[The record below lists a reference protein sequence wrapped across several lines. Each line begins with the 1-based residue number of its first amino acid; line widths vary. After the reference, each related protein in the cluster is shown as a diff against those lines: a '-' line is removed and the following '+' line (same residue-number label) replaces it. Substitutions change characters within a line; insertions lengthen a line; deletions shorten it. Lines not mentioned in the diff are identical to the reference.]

1 MTSRLQLVAGVAG
14 AFLAFGVGTANATI
28 TDTYSLSQWEA
39 ATGDSTGL
47 TLTAPSTTIPGSGV
61 SFGAGTGTL
70 SGSTNALNGGSGSW
84 GNNWSIGTTD
94 TTNANYGAA
103 AKGAAGIIE
112 ISGGQVT
119 FNVSNLSAFGFFM
132 QTNTTVAVT
141 YSITEY
147 SGANG
152 TGTVLASDTNTTTI
166 NDSGATSGPN
176 AGTGASFFGF
186 YGDIT
191 GAVESV
197 TISLNPTTQ
206 TAPSGIAVGQ
216 FFEVA
221 ANPVPEPA
229 SVALVGFGLAALGMV
244 RRRKRG

>member
-28 TDTYSLSQWEA
+28 TDTYSLSQWET

-61 SFGAGTGTL
+61 SFGTGTTIM
-70 SGSTNALNGGSGSW
+70 GGTTNQLGGGGTW
-84 GNNWSIGTTD
+84 TNNWSTGTTD
-94 TTNANYGAA
+94 TTSSDWGAA
-103 AKGAAGIIE
+103 AKGSVGIIK
-112 ISGGQVT
+112 IGGSSLT

-132 QTNTTVAVT
+132 QTNGTASVT

-147 SGANG
+147 SGADG
-152 TGTVLASDTNTTTI
+152 TGSVLGSAKDITTI
-166 NDSGATSGPN
+166 NN
-176 AGTGASFFGF
+176 AAAANGGTGASFFGY

-197 TISLNPTTQ
+197 TISLDPPNQAPPT
-206 TAPSGIAVGQ
+206 SIAVGQ

-221 ANPVPEPA
+221 ADPVPEPA

>member
-1 MTSRLQLVAGVAG
+1 MTSRLQLVAGAAG
-14 AFLAFGVGTANATI
+14 AFLAFGAGSANATI

-47 TLTAPSTTIPGSGV
+47 TLTSPSTTIPGSGI
-61 SFGAGTGTL
+61 SFGSGTTIAGA
-70 SGSTNALNGGSGSW
+70 STNQLGGGGTW
-84 GNNWSIGTTD
+84 GNNWSVGTTD
-94 TTNANYGAA
+94 PTNANFGAA
-103 AKGAAGIIE
+103 AKGAAGIIK
-112 ISGGQVT
+112 ITGGQVT

-132 QTNTTVAVT
+132 QTNTTATMT

-147 SGANG
+147 SGADG
-152 TGTVLASDTNTTTI
+152 TGTVLASDKDITAI
-166 NDSGATSGPN
+166 NNDAATA
-176 AGTGASFFGF
+176 AGTGASFFGL

-197 TISLNPTTQ
+197 TISLDPPTQ
-206 TAPSGIAVGQ
+206 TPPSQIAVGQ

-221 ANPVPEPA
+221 AVPEPA

>member
-28 TDTYSLSQWEA
+28 TDTYSLSQWET
-39 ATGDSTGL
+39 ATGVSTGL
-47 TLTAPSTTIPGSGV
+47 TLTAPSTTIPGSRRFLRG
-61 SFGAGTGTL
+61 GYGHL
-70 SGSTNALNGGSGSW
+70 SGSTNALNMGSGSW

-103 AKGAAGIIE
+103 AKGAVGIIE

-147 SGANG
+147 SGTNG
-152 TGTVLASDTNTTTI
+152 TGTRLPSGTNTTTI
-166 NDSGATSGPN
+166 NNS
-176 AGTGASFFGF
+176 AG
-186 YGDIT
+186 DKR
-191 GAVESV
+191 
-197 TISLNPTTQ
+197 
-206 TAPSGIAVGQ
+206 
-216 FFEVA
+216 
-221 ANPVPEPA
+221 PE
-229 SVALVGFGLAALGMV
+229 
-244 RRRKRG
+244 RRDGCVVLWLLRRYHRRG